1 VTRAIVLILT
11 NLIWICLTI
20 WYVIQYLSRG
30 SSPSF
35 PVKLPY
41 CLDIPLLYILIKSN
55 CWRNFPAFG
64 LNFKLMTP
72 DSVFMAND
80 LWLVK
85 VKMWI
90 LPFKR
95 DLNSKVLVI
104 NEGHEE
110 FQLRQYVKLSQT
122 AIWSLAEHRSVH
134 GYNPSKLLW
143 HLSIGQEWAPY
154 VYVSMF
160 SDETSLTMIRSPTS
174 WASHGVGCS
183 RYLNSESQI
192 NHKSASSSET
202 SPWLAGFEL
211 CPEKKNWTPPGPPG
225 PSPQNDQAQLG
236 YNIKECTIGGR
247 LFVKQKHLFDGY
259 MGSLVP
265 TNWCKAVNP
274 IIKHHNWGG

>member
-1 VTRAIVLILT
+1 MTRAIVLILT

-35 PVKLPY
+35 PVTLPY

-134 GYNPSKLLW
+134 QCMATIHPSCYGTSVLVKNE
-143 HLSIGQEWAPY
+143 HHMY
-154 VYVSMF
+154 MF
-160 SDETSLTMIRSPTS
+160 RCFPT
-174 WASHGVGCS
+174 
-183 RYLNSESQI
+183 
-192 NHKSASSSET
+192 
-202 SPWLAGFEL
+202 
-211 CPEKKNWTPPGPPG
+211 
-225 PSPQNDQAQLG
+225 
-236 YNIKECTIGGR
+236 
-247 LFVKQKHLFDGY
+247 
-259 MGSLVP
+259 
-265 TNWCKAVNP
+265 
-274 IIKHHNWGG
+274 KHHWPWSVAPHHEPHMELEAQDISILNLK